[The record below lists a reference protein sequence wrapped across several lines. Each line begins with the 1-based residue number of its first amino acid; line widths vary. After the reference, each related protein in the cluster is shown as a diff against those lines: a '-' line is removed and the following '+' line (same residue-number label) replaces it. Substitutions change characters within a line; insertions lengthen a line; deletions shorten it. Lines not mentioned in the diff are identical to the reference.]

1 MVTVCSSRTLAAGLA
16 LRRQDVGT
24 PMQHAARPLGF
35 RIEAFRIQAL
45 LATIL
50 MLAYSISI
58 TIASPASQCNFGP
71 THHSHLVI
79 PTANSIGNCQLPNA
93 TFLLSHGATFFCPHT
108 YDVKL
113 LATIKEDDQRKLL
126 CTVHFSAIR
135 DNISSKVLLRPTLP
149 AGGLPA
155 LSRGDLLSWTSPVM
169 YHIHSFGKDNS
180 AGPDNGWNVTL
191 LSSTNTTINVV
202 NNLYGRL
209 LDVQPR
215 PTVLTYL
222 VHNASNK
229 LILSHYIS
237 TSGESGFDQLLTVKL
252 TSSPSSSSSSLVLRD
267 TWPTYLTLPTRMDS
281 LTEALKEDE
290 MNVHG
295 ELHVYNSS
303 NGLPMVVNVLVD
315 VTLHY
320 YIGGSDGFAG
330 YGTMCPYGYPSPFG
344 EGPQSPTTC
353 NM

>member
-1 MVTVCSSRTLAAGLA
+1 MSLL
-16 LRRQDVGT
+16 
-24 PMQHAARPLGF
+24 
-35 RIEAFRIQAL
+35 QAL
-45 LATIL
+45 TATIL
-50 MLAYSISI
+50 TLAL
-58 TIASPASQCNFGP
+58 TTTATVATAASPCNFGP
-71 THHSHLVI
+71 THHSHLVL
-79 PTANSIGNCQLPNA
+79 PTSDSIEICQRPNA

-113 LATIKEDDQRKLL
+113 LATIKEDDQRTLL
-126 CTVHFSAIR
+126 CTVHFGARQHKS
-135 DNISSKVLLRPTLP
+135 SSKVLLRPTLP

-155 LSRGDLLSWTSPVM
+155 LSRGELRTWSSPVM
-169 YHIHSFGKDNS
+169 YHVHSFGKDNS
-180 AGPDNGWNVTL
+180 AGPDNGWNVTT
-191 LSSTNTTINVV
+191 LSSTTTTITVV
-202 NNLYGRL
+202 KNLYGRL

-222 VHNASNK
+222 LHNASHK

-237 TSGESGFDQLLTVKL
+237 TSGESGFDQLLTVTL
-252 TSSPSSSSSSLVLRD
+252 SSSSSSLVLRD

-281 LTEALKEDE
+281 INDSLKEND
-290 MNVHG
+290 MNVPG
-295 ELHVYNSS
+295 ELHVYNHR
-303 NGLPMVVNVLVD
+303 NGLPLVVNVLVN

-330 YGTMCPYGYPSPFG
+330 YGSMCPYGYPSPQG